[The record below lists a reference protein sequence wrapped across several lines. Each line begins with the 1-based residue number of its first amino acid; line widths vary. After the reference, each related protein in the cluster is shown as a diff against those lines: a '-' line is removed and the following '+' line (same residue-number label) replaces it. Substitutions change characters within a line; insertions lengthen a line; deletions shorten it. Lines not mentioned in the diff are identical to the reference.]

1 MSLDASEIGGHK
13 HVGPVGGV
21 LGFQSHLLKDRGNRS
36 SERVLGNS
44 DLVFFRDFESIKHAC
59 LRSLL
64 VHAALQTPEH
74 SNLTQMLNLL
84 LDQLT
89 KHSLNRE
96 LREPVVGC

>member
-1 MSLDASEIGGHK
+1 MPLRSAVTSTSAPLAASSGSSPI
-13 HVGPVGGV
+13 
-21 LGFQSHLLKDRGNRS
+21 FLKDRGNRS
-36 SERVLGNS
+36 LERVLGNS

-59 LRSLL
+59 VRSLL

-74 SNLTQMLNLL
+74 SNLTQMLTLL